1 MVAVEIR
8 TKENGY
14 LEEKSAE
21 TGSSSLLK
29 LFATSW
35 VKTINIQKVLRV
47 VQPFPWEPVC
57 PGVCRRKRERDSALK
72 SSDCIRKRERC
83 ECLLDR
89 VSVCQRGMN
98 RIIEM
103 K

>member
-35 VKTINIQKVLRV
+35 VKTINIQKV
-47 VQPFPWEPVC
+47 
-57 PGVCRRKRERDSALK
+57 
-72 SSDCIRKRERC
+72 
-83 ECLLDR
+83 
-89 VSVCQRGMN
+89 
-98 RIIEM
+98 
-103 K
+103 